1 MPGATSNPN
10 LKALTDWWDE
20 MGVPHD
26 AALMRALAQ
35 PARKPTPADYKTGA
49 VPDRRAKKR
58 RGKSP
63 QEFAS
68 ISTSVA
74 ATCATL
80 SDLKAAIEDFEG
92 CPLKAGANKTV
103 VYDGVEGA
111 PVMVIGEGAGGQED
125 RIGLPFVGKAGQ
137 LLDKML
143 AAIALDRK
151 TNTFITN
158 VIYWRPPGNRNPEPE
173 ELAVCRPFVDRM
185 IELGQPKLIIAAGG
199 VAMKTLLQTNTG
211 IMRMRGNEQVFATP
225 GGYECPLIPV
235 FHPAYLLRRPQDKSR
250 TWRDLLLIQQRLEE
264 MGVEV

>member
-1 MPGATSNPN
+1 MPNATSNPA

-20 MGVPHD
+20 MGVPAD
-26 AALMRALAQ
+26 EAILRAAA
-35 PARKPTPADYKTGA
+35 PAKKPTPQDYKSGA
-49 VPDRRAKKR
+49 VPERRAKKR

-63 QEFAS
+63 QQFVSEA
-68 ISTSVA
+68 TALA
-74 ATCATL
+74 ADCTTL
-80 SDLKAAIEDFEG
+80 AELKAAIEGFEG
-92 CPLKAGANKTV
+92 CPLKESANKTV
-103 VYDGVEGA
+103 VYDGTEGA

-143 AAIALDRK
+143 AAIEMSRE
-151 TNTFITN
+151 TNAFITN
-158 VIYWRPPGNRNPEPE
+158 VIYWHPPGNRNPEPE

-199 VAMKTLLQTNTG
+199 VAMKTLLQTKTG
-211 IMRMRGNEQVFATP
+211 IMRMRGNEQVLTTP
-225 GGYECPLIPV
+225 GGYECPLIPI